1 MKETGGIN
9 FADFHGREMQGP
21 ACRKFLEKRDEI
33 LMGIQKYILVLP
45 EAQKLE
51 RDDAVTLEMLN
62 LHRRLLGHLDA
73 FISFLKANR
82 YTIDME
88 GEEYNSVEEHRAAFS
103 ELWWHLKI
111 PRTPKYHLGKHALK
125 MCKMNKGIGENA
137 EDEGERGHQTG
148 SQAEKRY
155 GGMTDYVK
163 KTNSMNNHECMA
175 KDPRV
180 KAKQDEMNS
189 LTARN
194 FLNRV
199 ESADDRRAQVRQVR
213 VEKRAALLTDGF
225 TMPMGEMVNLRDRKK
240 LRMLARGTIE

>member
-1 MKETGGIN
+1 
-9 FADFHGREMQGP
+9 
-21 ACRKFLEKRDEI
+21 
-33 LMGIQKYILVLP
+33 
-45 EAQKLE
+45 
-51 RDDAVTLEMLN
+51 
-62 LHRRLLGHLDA
+62 
-73 FISFLKANR
+73 
-82 YTIDME
+82 
-88 GEEYNSVEEHRAAFS
+88 
-103 ELWWHLKI
+103 
-111 PRTPKYHLGKHALK
+111 
-125 MCKMNKGIGENA
+125 MNKGIGENA